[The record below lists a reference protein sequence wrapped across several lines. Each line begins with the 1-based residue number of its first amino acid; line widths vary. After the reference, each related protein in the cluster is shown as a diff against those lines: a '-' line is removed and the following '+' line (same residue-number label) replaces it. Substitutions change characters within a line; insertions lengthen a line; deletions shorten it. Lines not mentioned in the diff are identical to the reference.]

1 LPGAAGRLLT
11 GRMSNPTQPSR
22 DIAALLAIMKTLR
35 EPGGCP
41 WDREQSFDTIAPYTI
56 EEAYEVASAIEEKDW
71 KALPGELGDLLF
83 QVVFHAR
90 MAEEAG
96 LFDFGDVVAA
106 VTDKM
111 IRRHPHVFG
120 GEEAK
125 TSAEDQKAYWESLK
139 VEERKAKAL
148 HGVLDDVPVALPALV
163 RAEKLQ
169 KRASSVGFD
178 WNSAALVID
187 KIAEE
192 AREVAEA
199 QTQAEREEELGDLLF
214 VVANLARH
222 LKVDPEAALR
232 AANAKFI
239 RRFRHIEA
247 ALAARGSSPAA
258 ASLEEMEAL
267 WQEAKKAGIK

>member
-1 LPGAAGRLLT
+1 MPTLT
-11 GRMSNPTQPSR
+11 PSR
-22 DIAALLAIMKTLR
+22 DIADLIAIMKTLR

-41 WDREQSFDTIAPYTI
+41 WDSEQSFDTIAPYTI

-125 TSAEDQKAYWESLK
+125 TSAE
-139 VEERKAKAL
+139 
-148 HGVLDDVPVALPALV
+148 
-163 RAEKLQ
+163 
-169 KRASSVGFD
+169 
-178 WNSAALVID
+178 
-187 KIAEE
+187 
-192 AREVAEA
+192 
-199 QTQAEREEELGDLLF
+199 
-214 VVANLARH
+214 
-222 LKVDPEAALR
+222 
-232 AANAKFI
+232 
-239 RRFRHIEA
+239 
-247 ALAARGSSPAA
+247 
-258 ASLEEMEAL
+258 
-267 WQEAKKAGIK
+267 

>member
-1 LPGAAGRLLT
+1 MP
-11 GRMSNPTQPSR
+11 NPTAPSR

-41 WDREQSFDTIAPYTI
+41 WDREQNFATIAPYTI
-56 EEAYEVASAIEEKDW
+56 EEAYEVASAIEEQDFKS
-71 KALPGELGDLLF
+71 LPGELGDLLF

-96 LFDFGDVVAA
+96 LFDFGDVVEA
-106 VTDKM
+106 VTAKM

-120 GEEAK
+120 GEDAK
-125 TSAEDQKAYWESLK
+125 ASADDQKAYWEALK
-139 VEERKAKAL
+139 VEERKTKAQ
-148 HGVLDDVPVALPALV
+148 HGVLDDVPSALPALL

-178 WNSAALVID
+178 WNNAELVID

-192 AREVAEA
+192 AREVAQA
-199 QTQAEREEELGDLLF
+199 QTQAEREEEMGDLLF

-222 LKVDPEAALR
+222 LKVDPETALR
-232 AANAKFI
+232 AANAKFT

-247 ALAARGSSPAA
+247 ALATRGSSPGA
-258 ASLEEMEAL
+258 ASLKEMEAL
-267 WQEAKKAGIK
+267 WQEAKAAGIK